1 MEQTAI
7 LLASTLIAHP
17 WLGLVVAG
25 GFAACW
31 WLDGNSFALGSAMG
45 WAGYA
50 GYEYLMLGRILCTG
64 ECNIRVDLLLVYPLL
79 LLLSILSVAI
89 GVRNHVVKRR
99 AV

>member
-7 LLASTLIAHP
+7 FLASMLIAHP
-17 WLGLVVAG
+17 WVGLLIAG
-25 GFAACW
+25 AFAVCW
-31 WLDGNSFALGSAMG
+31 RQYGNWFALGAAG

-50 GYEYLMLGRILCTG
+50 GYEYLMLARILCTG
-64 ECNIRVDLLLVYPLL
+64 DCNIGVDLLLVYPLL
-79 LLLSILSVAI
+79 LLVSILSIAI

>member
-17 WLGLVVAG
+17 WLGLLVAG
-25 GFAACW
+25 AFGVCW
-31 WLDGNSFALGSAMG
+31 WKCGNWFALGAAMS

-50 GYEYLMLGRILCTG
+50 GYEYLMLARILCTG
-64 ECNIRVDLLLVYPLL
+64 DCNIRVDLLLVYPLL